1 MYSTRVHQYQEA
13 WKSWY
18 GVLDSA
24 SHISL
29 LLTYSRMQAL
39 QAVWL
44 KRLLCGEFSLPPRV
58 EMERAVETEQAAIS
72 IGRKLSVC
80 FGGTLVVPQVV
91 VK

>member
-1 MYSTRVHQYQEA
+1 
-13 WKSWY
+13 
-18 GVLDSA
+18 
-24 SHISL
+24 
-29 LLTYSRMQAL
+29 MQAL

-72 IGRKLSVC
+72 IGRKLTYQC

>member
-1 MYSTRVHQYQEA
+1 
-13 WKSWY
+13 
-18 GVLDSA
+18 
-24 SHISL
+24 
-29 LLTYSRMQAL
+29 MQAL

-72 IGRKLSVC
+72 IGRGSYQC